1 MMRPR
6 SMARRLALQYCFM
19 CDLSCDD
26 EPVAVMDFLFEHTDI
41 DEARNFASHLIDR
54 VQTKRADI
62 DTLIASYAQNW
73 SVERMAGVD
82 RNVLRVAC
90 AELLEKNTPKKVI
103 INEAVS
109 LAKNF
114 GAKDSGKFVNGILD
128 RVASGIDY
136 PEGE

>member
-19 CDLSCDD
+19 CDLSNDD

-41 DEARNFASHLIDR
+41 DEARNFARHLIDQVAKNR
-54 VQTKRADI
+54 SDI
-62 DTLIASYAQNW
+62 DTLIASYAKNW
-73 SVERMAGVD
+73 SVGRMAGVD
-82 RNVLRVAC
+82 RNVLRLAC
-90 AELLEKNTPKKVI
+90 AELLERETPQNVI
-103 INEAVS
+103 INEAVA

-114 GAKDSGKFVNGILD
+114 GSKDSGKFVNGILD
-128 RVASGIDY
+128 RVANGIEA